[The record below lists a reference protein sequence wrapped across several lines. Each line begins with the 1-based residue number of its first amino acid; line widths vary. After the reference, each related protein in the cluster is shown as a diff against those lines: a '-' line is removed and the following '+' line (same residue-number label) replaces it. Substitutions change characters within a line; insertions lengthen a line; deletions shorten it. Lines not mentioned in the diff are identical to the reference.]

1 MYRYFSG
8 YASTYT
14 ASYYRSR
21 LSYYGALTIMV
32 GAVQL
37 ALGKYML
44 WSMFMVPVAVGC
56 SEYYY
61 CVYDALGRRPRSE
74 LVINVM

>member
-8 YASTYT
+8 YATTYT

-32 GAVQL
+32 GVVQL
-37 ALGKYML
+37 ALGE
-44 WSMFMVPVAVGC
+44 C
-56 SEYYY
+56 
-61 CVYDALGRRPRSE
+61 AL
-74 LVINVM
+74 